1 ILRKILIA
9 YYSHSA
15 NTKRLAKLISNKVNG
30 ELFKIEAENAYPV
43 NYNEVVERAK
53 KEIKEGYNPDL
64 KIQVKNIEQYDTIF
78 IGTPNWWNSIAPPV
92 VTFLKSID
100 FDEKKVIPFCTHGG
114 GGFGSIEAQ
123 MKKLCKNATVLEG
136 FAAYGGTSNELQL
149 EEWLK
154 KVD

>member
-1 ILRKILIA
+1 MRKILIA

-30 ELFKIEAENAYPV
+30 ELFKIEPENAYPV

-53 KEIKEGYNPDL
+53 KEIKAGYNPDL

-78 IGTPNWWNSIAPPV
+78 IASPV

-100 FDEKKVIPFCTHGG
+100 FGKKKVIPFCTHGG
-114 GGFGSIEAQ
+114 GGFSSIESQ
-123 MKKLCKNATVLEG
+123 MKKLCRNVTVLEG
-136 FAAYGGTSNELQL
+136 FATYGGTFNELQL